1 MSEIREKYEKAK
13 KMFPKIL
20 EEKEDKSEE
29 RRSHKVAEKKFEV
42 AKEVFP
48 TLLGG
53 YNVIDY
59 IEHIA
64 YTSAM

>member
-48 TLLGG
+48 TLLEG

-64 YTSAM
+64 YTRAM